1 MRARLLL
8 IAAALMAASFASAYG
23 QSNNETSDAN
33 QPKLAEQKQ
42 GGEYSGFENTQKQS
56 EGIPKSD
63 ANPTPQAP
71 ISGLDVQV
79 ENKTTTTA
87 AATASETQQSPF
99 GIALLAGMGAVAAVA
114 IGAGVWYFRK
124 KNKP

>member
-1 MRARLLL
+1 MRLLF
-8 IAAALMAASFASAYG
+8 IVTALMITSLATSSVYG
-23 QSNNETSDAN
+23 QSNNTTNEAN
-33 QPKLAEQKQ
+33 QQKPTEQKQ
-42 GGEYSGFENTQKQS
+42 GGEYSGFENTEKQS

-71 ISGLDVQV
+71 ISGLHVQV